1 MKKYILVVLASGW
14 LSTSFGQ
21 DFQDSVRQDEKEIIT
36 AIAAYPS
43 DIRQS
48 ILTVSQYTPIL
59 IKLQRVQARTS
70 QSFQD
75 LISGQAK
82 EAQEKFYE
90 ASRYP
95 DLIKALGTQPLKSGA
110 ELSSLLSSYPPA
122 VQQMISDL
130 YPSQAETFR
139 IMANTLEKAD
149 ETMNR
154 LIKDLPSDVQ
164 SDFRRMVSM
173 PEIMS
178 LLTDRIDDVVSLGAA
193 YKENPEKVRKNL
205 ADLNAGI
212 KQQSEKDLAEYKEK
226 IQKDPEMQEE
236 MKKMAQNFTD
246 SYSANAEGTMDP
258 RDSLAS
264 NNLSQ
269 NPVSNYVTPNYNNL
283 NPYPYWLGYPYWYSN
298 PVWIPR
304 PWYYHTG
311 FYLGSG
317 GNPVIIGMPSW
328 YYSGWLFNY
337 GWGYGYGWYRTAY
350 PRYYGFCRDYYR
362 SHNTY
367 VTRSVNMN
375 VYKGFNTNV
384 YNHFRH
390 DRESIP
396 RTNSVPNS
404 RSNVITGSNR
414 RQDIAAPNR
423 FNGAHYNGFHAQQF
437 HQNTW
442 NRGGSW
448 NRGSQMH
455 GGRFGG
461 GGGGR
466 RR

>member
-1 MKKYILVVLASGW
+1 MKRA
-14 LSTSFGQ
+14 
-21 DFQDSVRQDEKEIIT
+21 
-36 AIAAYPS
+36 AI
-43 DIRQS
+43 
-48 ILTVSQYTPIL
+48 
-59 IKLQRVQARTS
+59 
-70 QSFQD
+70 
-75 LISGQAK
+75 
-82 EAQEKFYE
+82 
-90 ASRYP
+90 
-95 DLIKALGTQPLKSGA
+95 LIKALGAQPLKSGA

-122 VQQMISDL
+122 VQQMISDI

-139 IMANTLEKAD
+139 IMANTLEKAND
-149 ETMNR
+149 TMNR
-154 LIKDLPSDVQ
+154 LLKDLPSDVQ
-164 SDFRRMVSM
+164 LDFRRMISM
-173 PEIMS
+173 PEIMN

-193 YKENPEKVRKNL
+193 YKENPEEVRKNL
-205 ADLNAGI
+205 ADLNTGI

-246 SYSANAEGTMDP
+246 SYSANAEGMIDP
-258 RDSLAS
+258 HDSLAYD
-264 NNLSQ
+264 NFTQ

-283 NPYPYWLGYPYWYSN
+283 NPYPYWIGYPYWYSY

-317 GNPVIIGMPSW
+317 GTPVIIGMPSW

-350 PRYYGFCRDYYR
+350 PRYYGFCRDYFR

-367 VTRSVNMN
+367 ITRNVNMN
-375 VYKGFNTNV
+375 VYKGFNSNV

-390 DRESIP
+390 DRG
-396 RTNSVPNS
+396 SVPRS
-404 RSNVITGSNR
+404 SILPAGRSNVMTGDNR
-414 RQDIAAPNR
+414 RSEMAAPNR
-423 FNGAHYNGFHAQQF
+423 FNGNHYNGFHAQQF

-442 NRGGSW
+442 NRGGNW
-448 NRGSQMH
+448 NRGNQMRTGH
-455 GGRFGG
+455 FGG

-466 RR
+466 HR